1 MPGCSTI
8 SPREKADLAVVL
20 ILGAGVMG
28 TAFATPL
35 GDAGNEV
42 RLVGTHL
49 DAEIIERIRADGV
62 HPRLRT
68 RVHERVRA
76 YHHHELDLALGDEV
90 VLIVLGVS
98 SPGVPWAVE
107 RLRGRLPGA
116 RLVLLLTKG
125 LETHSG
131 TLRTFPEPVEE
142 ALGVPCGAIA
152 GPCIAQEL
160 AVRRVSAVVCTFAR
174 PEPIAVVRRLVEVP
188 YYLVRGSTDRTGV
201 EVCAAAKNFFTV
213 GIGAGNAPE
222 PAASGAAAFNHA
234 AALFAQAMLEM
245 ADLNAALGG
254 RPETVH
260 GLAGV
265 GDLYVTVQGG
275 RNSRLGRHLG
285 AGLRYSEV
293 MAGPM
298 AGETVEG
305 ALLAQEVG
313 PTLLSM
319 MADGALSA
327 ARLPLARAIVE
338 AIAADRPLDIPWA
351 ALHRQAELYGGGA

>member
-1 MPGCSTI
+1 M
-8 SPREKADLAVVL
+8 AVAL

-49 DAEIIERIRADGV
+49 DVEIIERIRAEGS
-62 HPRLRT
+62 HPRLRVP
-68 RVHERVRA
+68 VHERVRT
-76 YHHHELDLALGDEV
+76 YQHHELERAISDEV
-90 VLIVLGVS
+90 TLIVLGVS
-98 SPGVPWAVE
+98 SPGVRWAID

-125 LETHSG
+125 IEAHAG
-131 TLRTFPEPVEE
+131 RLRTFPEPVEE
-142 ALGVPCGAIA
+142 ALDLPCGGIA

-160 AVRRVSAVVCTFAR
+160 AVRRQSAVVCTFQR
-174 PEPIAVVRRLVEVP
+174 PELIDLVRGLVAAP
-188 YYLVRGSTDRTGV
+188 YYHLRGSTDRVGV
-201 EVCAAAKNFFTV
+201 EICAAAKNFFTIAV
-213 GIGAGNAPE
+213 GAGNAPQ
-222 PAASGAAAFNHA
+222 PAANGAAAFNHG
-234 AALFAQAMLEM
+234 AALFAQAALEL
-245 ADLNAALGG
+245 ADLNGALGG
-254 RPETVH
+254 RAETVH
-260 GLAGV
+260 GLAGI

-285 AGLRYSEV
+285 QGLRFSEV

-313 PTLLSM
+313 PTLRAM
-319 MADGALSA
+319 MAEGSLCA
-327 ARLPLARAIVE
+327 ARMPLAQAIIT
-338 AIAADRPLDIPWA
+338 AITEDRPLDIPWA
-351 ALHRQAELYGGGA
+351 ALHRHTERNGGGA